1 MKYILHLCSLIRF
14 TCERSRKVGELPI
27 LIKLPCTA
35 KIIHY
40 VQLKYEGYILSNLI
54 HMSQFNN
61 PEDAES
67 SNIFQIK
74 VITWSEYE
82 HQTPILLQDLNG
94 PCPLIALVNTLL
106 LKNEIDVR
114 NETFNPVQD
123 EFQVNRQRKF
133 GGINNLKLLL
143 LRDHSNT
150 GSIELSRLLSQLGD
164 ILLVMLEVQGN
175 KVSNYD
181 LDNLLKSLPLLH
193 TGLSVNPNLIDGK
206 FPPEDLSTT
215 LFDLFDLKLRHGW
228 YFCPSFGSSSNSTE
242 PDVGSGV
249 SLEGIFRELQTFDE
263 IQDFLLYEPRNDIQ
277 ADVRI
282 EIQEKQRMMKVWLDN
297 NPTQLTDAGIKHLN
311 KTLQPEEFIV
321 FFRNNHFS
329 TLYKKDEND
338 FYSLLTDAS
347 FDRSDKSYKNI
358 VWQSFISV
366 SGKDD
371 LFFTG
376 GFAPVLGDDESNG
389 NDDDYMLI
397 KQLQEEED
405 EAIAKQMQQRYNKDE
420 TKRKDLASTK
430 KSDKNTANKKEKNSP
445 PLNESNS
452 SLKTKLKKKSTC
464 IIV

>member
-1 MKYILHLCSLIRF
+1 
-14 TCERSRKVGELPI
+14 
-27 LIKLPCTA
+27 
-35 KIIHY
+35 
-40 VQLKYEGYILSNLI
+40 
-54 HMSQFNN
+54 MSQFNN
-61 PEDAES
+61 PEGGES

-123 EFQVNRQRKF
+123 EYQANRQRKF
-133 GGINNLKLLL
+133 DGINNLKLLL
-143 LRDHSNT
+143 LKDHSNT
-150 GSIELSRLLSQLGD
+150 GSIDLSRLLSQLGD
-164 ILLVMLEVQGN
+164 ILLVMLEVHGN

-181 LDNLLKSLPLLH
+181 LDKLLESLPLLH
-193 TGLSVNPNLIDGK
+193 TGLSVNPNLINGE

-228 YFCPSFGSSSNSTE
+228 YFCPSMDSISNSSE
-242 PDVGSGV
+242 PGVSGGV
-249 SLEGIFRELQTFDE
+249 SLESIFRELQTFDE
-263 IQDFLLYEPRNDIQ
+263 IQDFLLYEPGDDIQ
-277 ADVRI
+277 EDRRI
-282 EIQEKQRMMKVWLDN
+282 EIQEKQKMIKVWLDN
-297 NPTQLTDAGIKHLN
+297 NPTQLTDVGMKHLN
-311 KTLQPEEFIV
+311 KTLRPEEFIV

-329 TLYKKDEND
+329 TLYKKAEND

-347 FDRSDKSYKNI
+347 FDRSDRSYKNI

-376 GFAPVLGDDESNG
+376 DFAPALGDDESNG
-389 NDDDYMLI
+389 NDNDYMLI

-405 EAIAKQMQQRYNKDE
+405 EAIAKQMQKRYNKDE
-420 TKRKDLASTK
+420 TKRNDLGSTK
-430 KSDKNTANKKEKNSP
+430 KSDKNKLNKKDEKSSP
-445 PLNESNS
+445 PLKESN